1 MTRPRAPRKPRN
13 GRARPPNSSPDDLP
27 TTEGGLPTPTSE
39 IDGNQAIE
47 NVEAAV
53 AVVENDDLGNRYESE
68 GEAESNEM
76 SGEESSDDAGL
87 GDEGTDENVEE
98 NGEENTDEGEPAPGA
113 PTENGETRPVIGQAP
128 RGNGPHPRHQRNRNG
143 QNQNQNQ
150 GGPNQP
156 PLQRG
161 QRREPAAEKSLERR
175 CVRQFPRI
183 ALARGRQYFNDGRVA
198 DPVWSD
204 KNCAVEIKGT
214 GGAYHIGFDFS
225 NATEARKLPATCDCP
240 AYARG
245 VLCKHLWAALLQ
257 IDKASPEGSIPD
269 SGPLK
274 LVHAQPHPPREQN
287 GHQNQNQNQPHGQN
301 QNPRHGRNQQQQ
313 PQGRGHFPKPVAFRA
328 PAAPGSWVERLN
340 QLQGI
345 SNRPGTLISTS
356 SAAFFVIAA
365 AETSTTGKLILD
377 LWTRNRAAGGHFGP
391 LRPNRVSSGDFSH
404 YEQTVDQE
412 VLALLTKSGDPQ
424 VFAPFGRGSGN
435 ISSRFTVDPIFES
448 HLVPV
453 LATAGKLFLS
463 RAPNGTP
470 DSAERPLRLD
480 RTKTW
485 DLELRITES
494 GSEHYKLDG
503 IYRSGTESLPLQS
516 PLAILRNGFM
526 IFGDR
531 IARFTE
537 PGHAPW
543 AIQLRARNE
552 FLVPRAE
559 GETLLTRILLDPASP
574 KTTWPAE
581 MGWTLTK
588 VEPKPIG
595 VFRPLGNDPTL
606 GRMTLTVSFD
616 YDGKV
621 IPLSETEMTIVD
633 VATKRVLQRM
643 PEYEEKM
650 LLQALDIMRDPEGT
664 GSVLYGDLHR
674 AANELARSGWSI
686 HFENQKLHIADSFSM
701 DVTSNTDWFDLKID
715 AGFGDLSVDRTELL
729 AALESKSGL
738 VKLSDGS
745 LGMLPPDWLARYAP
759 VAQLGSQSAEQNA
772 DGTYRFSRSQ
782 GLMLNAVLAEDDKL
796 KADSGFM
803 AFRERVKQFSGVA
816 LVKAPA
822 GFKGE
827 LRDYQKE
834 GLTWLSFLAEFENG
848 GILADDMGL
857 GKTIQILA
865 FLIDRKKKTKL
876 PSLVVAPKSL
886 AFNWMDEAAKFAP
899 GLKVVRYSGH
909 DRVKLLKEMES
920 ADLVVT
926 TYGTIRTDIEKLE
939 EFEFD
944 VAIIDEA
951 QAIKNAGSQSAQ
963 AVKRIRARHR
973 LALTGTPIENSIN
986 DLLSILEFTNPGLLH
1001 RSKDKDVSKDTQ
1013 SVLARMLKPFM
1024 LRRTKEKVLKELPDK
1039 SEQVL
1044 YCEMSASERQFYNA
1058 IRDKYRNSLAEKVA
1072 SEGLGKSKMHV
1083 LEALLRLRQAAC
1095 HGGLIDPKRKFEPS
1109 AKLQQLLNHIQE
1121 VISEGHKVLVF
1132 SQFTSLLSLVKTQL
1146 DDEKIAYEYLDGQT
1160 DDRKAPVERFQTD
1173 PKVPVFL
1180 ISLKAGGTG
1189 LNLTAA
1195 DYVFILDPWWNP
1207 AVEAQA
1213 IGRAHRMGQSQKVF
1227 AYRMIAKGTVEEKIL
1242 ELQQTKKDLAE
1253 SLISEDGDFM
1263 KKLSRE
1269 DLEHLLT

>member
-1 MTRPRAPRKPRN
+1 MNRTSSRRKPRY
-13 GRARPPNSSPDDLP
+13 GRRRPPNPSQTETPTAEDGQESVESSIDSSEEVMAAEPESDANSEQNLDQELDQTSELDSEP
-27 TTEGGLPTPTSE
+27 SSEPTPDS
-39 IDGNQAIE
+39 A
-47 NVEAAV
+47 
-53 AVVENDDLGNRYESE
+53 
-68 GEAESNEM
+68 
-76 SGEESSDDAGL
+76 
-87 GDEGTDENVEE
+87 
-98 NGEENTDEGEPAPGA
+98 EPAA
-113 PTENGETRPVIGQAP
+113 EGQAP
-128 RGNGPHPRHQRNRNG
+128 RGIGPHPRHQRNRNHP
-143 QNQNQNQ
+143 NQNQN
-150 GGPNQP
+150 GP
-156 PLQRG
+156 RGG
-161 QRREPAAEKSLERR
+161 QRREPAGEKSLERR

-198 DPVWSD
+198 DPVWTD

-214 GGAYHIGFDFS
+214 GGAYHIAFDFTQV
-225 NATEARKLPATCDCP
+225 ADRKLPATCDCP

-257 IDKASPEGSIPD
+257 VDKASPEGVVPE

-274 LVHAQPHPPREQN
+274 LVHANPPAPREHN
-287 GHQNQNQNQPHGQN
+287 GGPNPNHGNHPGNLRHQRGQT
-301 QNPRHGRNQQQQ
+301 
-313 PQGRGHFPKPVAFRA
+313 QGRGQFLKPAAFRM
-328 PAAPGSWVERLN
+328 PAAPGSWLERLN

-345 SNRPGTLISTS
+345 NSRPGTMISTS

-365 AETSTTGKLILD
+365 AETATTGKLVLD
-377 LWTRNRAAGGHFGP
+377 LWTRNRAAGGHYGP
-391 LRPNRVSSGDFSH
+391 LRPNRVSSQDFSH
-404 YEQTVDQE
+404 FEDTRDQE
-412 VLALLTKSGDPQ
+412 VLSLLTKSGDPQ
-424 VFAPFGRGSGN
+424 IFAPYGRGSAN

-448 HLVPV
+448 HLVPL
-453 LATAGKLFLS
+453 LAGAGKLFIS

-494 GSEHYKLDG
+494 GPDHYKLDG
-503 IYRSGTESLPLQS
+503 GFRHGPEGMHLQT

-526 IFGDR
+526 VFADR

-588 VEPKPIG
+588 IEPRPVG

-616 YDGKV
+616 YDGKE
-621 IPLSETEMTIVD
+621 IPLSESEMTIVD

-643 PEYEEKM
+643 PEFEEKT
-650 LLQALDIMRDPEGT
+650 LLQALEIMRDPQGT
-664 GSVLYGDLHR
+664 GSVAYSDLHR
-674 AANELARSGWSI
+674 AANELCRSGWTI
-686 HFENQKLHIADSFSM
+686 HFENQKLRIADSFTM
-701 DVTSNTDWFDLKID
+701 DVSSSTDWFDLKID
-715 AGFGDLSVDRTELL
+715 AGFGELSVDRTELL

-759 VAQLGSQSAEQNA
+759 VAQLGSQSAEQGA

-782 GLMLNAVLAEDDKL
+782 GLMLNAVLAEDEKL
-796 KADSGFM
+796 KADSTFLD
-803 AFRERVKQFSGVA
+803 FRARVKQFAGVSLA
-816 LVKAPA
+816 KAPT
-822 GFKGE
+822 GFEGN

-834 GLTWLSFLAEFENG
+834 GLSWLSFLSEFESG

-865 FLIDRKKKTKL
+865 FLLGRAKKSKL

-899 GLKVVRYSGH
+899 SLKVIRYSGS
-909 DRVKLLKEMES
+909 DRVKLLKEMEG
-920 ADLVVT
+920 ADLIVT

-944 VAIIDEA
+944 VAIVDEA
-951 QAIKNAGSQSAQ
+951 QAIKNAQSQSAQ

-1001 RSKDKDVSKDTQ
+1001 RSKEKDVSKDTQ

-1044 YCEMSASERQFYNA
+1044 YCEMSANERSFYNA
-1058 IRDKYRNSLAEKVA
+1058 IRDKYRASLAEKVA
-1072 SEGLGKSKMHV
+1072 TEGLGKSKMHV

-1109 AKLQQLLNHIQE
+1109 AKLQQLSNHIQE
-1121 VISEGHKVLVF
+1121 VIAEGHKVLVF
-1132 SQFTSLLSLVKTQL
+1132 SQFTSLLALVKTHL
-1146 DDEKIAYEYLDGQT
+1146 DDQKVAYEYLDGQT
-1160 DDRKAPVERFQTD
+1160 EDRKTPVERFQTD

-1242 ELQQTKKDLAE
+1242 ELQQTKRDLAE

>member
-1 MTRPRAPRKPRN
+1 MIRPRAPRKPRN
-13 GRARPPNSSPDDLP
+13 GRRRPPNSSQ
-27 TTEGGLPTPTSE
+27 TETQATDGGLDTPASGNSNSGPVNAADHFAE
-39 IDGNQAIE
+39 HFADVDGNVADV
-47 NVEAAV
+47 VEAESSEAGID
-53 AVVENDDLGNRYESE
+53 EGDLQEEAGLSE
-68 GEAESNEM
+68 GEGIEGGDSAE
-76 SGEESSDDAGL
+76 
-87 GDEGTDENVEE
+87 
-98 NGEENTDEGEPAPGA
+98 GA
-113 PTENGETRPVIGQAP
+113 PPESQAP
-128 RGNGPHPRHQRNRNG
+128 RGNGPHPRHQRNR
-143 QNQNQNQ
+143 
-150 GGPNQP
+150 GGGNAQQQQQ
-156 PLQRG
+156 LQRG
-161 QRREPAAEKSLERR
+161 QRREPAGEKSLERR

-198 DPVWSD
+198 DPVWAD
-204 KNCAVEIKGT
+204 KLCSVEIKGT
-214 GGAYHIGFDFS
+214 GGAYHISFDFGQ
-225 NATEARKLPATCDCP
+225 ATEARKLPSVCDCP

-257 IDKASPEGSIPD
+257 IDKASPEGAIPE

-274 LVHAQPHPPREQN
+274 LIHATPSAGREP
-287 GHQNQNQNQPHGQN
+287 NQNQIQNGPNQHGHE
-301 QNPRHGRNQQQQ
+301 RGDRNQRNQRGQQ
-313 PQGRGHFPKPVAFRA
+313 QGRGHFPKPVAFRA
-328 PAAPGSWVERLN
+328 PAAPGSWLERLN
-340 QLQGI
+340 LLQGI

-365 AETSTTGKLILD
+365 AETATTGKLVLD
-377 LWTRNRAAGGHFGP
+377 LWTRNRAGGGHFGP
-391 LRPNRVSSGDFSH
+391 LRPNRVSSADFSH
-404 YEQTVDQE
+404 FEQTSDQE
-412 VLALLTKSGDPQ
+412 VLSLLTKSGDPQ

-448 HLVPV
+448 HLVPL
-453 LATAGKLFLS
+453 LAGAGKIFIS

-480 RTKTW
+480 RSKTW
-485 DLELRITES
+485 DLDLRITES
-494 GSEHYKLDG
+494 GPEHYKLDG
-503 IYRSGTESLPLQS
+503 IFRSGPDSLPLQA

-537 PGHAPW
+537 PSHAPW

-559 GETLLTRILLDPASP
+559 GETLLTRILLDSASP

-621 IPLSETEMTIVD
+621 IPLSETEMIIVD
-633 VATKRVLQRM
+633 VGTKRVLQRM
-643 PEYEEKM
+643 PEFEEKM

-674 AANELARSGWSI
+674 AANELSRSGWSI
-686 HFENQKLHIADSFSM
+686 HFENQKLHIADSFTM

-803 AFRERVKQFSGVA
+803 AFRQRVKDFSGVA
-816 LVKAPA
+816 LQKAPA
-822 GFKGE
+822 GFEGK

-857 GKTIQILA
+857 GKTIQVLA
-865 FLIDRKKKTKL
+865 FLIGRQKKTKL

-899 GLKVVRYSGH
+899 GLKVVRYSGA
-909 DRVKLLKEMES
+909 DRVKLLKDMAE
-920 ADLVVT
+920 ADLIIT
-926 TYGTIRTDIEKLE
+926 TYGTVRTDIEKLE

-951 QAIKNAGSQSAQ
+951 QAIKNAHSQSAQ
-963 AVKRIRARHR
+963 AVKRLRAHHR

-1001 RSKDKDVSKDTQ
+1001 RSKEKDVSKDTQ
-1013 SVLARMLKPFM
+1013 AVLSRMLKPFM

-1044 YCEMSASERQFYNA
+1044 YCEMSANERQFYNA
-1058 IRDKYRNSLAEKVA
+1058 IRDKYRASLAEKVA

-1121 VISEGHKVLVF
+1121 VIAEGHKVLVF
-1132 SQFTSLLSLVKTQL
+1132 SQFTSLLALVKTL
-1146 DDEKIAYEYLDGQT
+1146 LEDEKIAYEYLDGQT
-1160 DDRKAPVERFQTD
+1160 DDRKAPVERFQND

-1269 DLEHLLT
+1269 DLEHLLM

>member
-1 MTRPRAPRKPRN
+1 MEADGEVQVDTERAGDEESFDP
-13 GRARPPNSSPDDLP
+13 
-27 TTEGGLPTPTSE
+27 EGDAEGETFDESGAADV
-39 IDGNQAIE
+39 DGN
-47 NVEAAV
+47 V
-53 AVVENDDLGNRYESE
+53 AE
-68 GEAESNEM
+68 GVPS
-76 SGEESSDDAGL
+76 
-87 GDEGTDENVEE
+87 E
-98 NGEENTDEGEPAPGA
+98 NGAETGEREN
-113 PTENGETRPVIGQAP
+113 GQAP
-128 RGNGPHPRHQRNRNG
+128 RGNGPHPRHQRNRNNPQG
-143 QNQNQNQ
+143 QA
-150 GGPNQP
+150 P
-156 PLQRG
+156 RG

-198 DPVWSD
+198 DPVWAD
-204 KNCAVEIKGT
+204 KLCTVEIKGT
-214 GGAYHIGFDFS
+214 GGAYHISFDF
-225 NATEARKLPATCDCP
+225 AQAAEARKLPATCDCP

-257 IDKASPEGSIPD
+257 IDKTSPEGSVPD

-274 LVHAQPHPPREQN
+274 LVHATPVNRDA
-287 GHQNQNQNQPHGQN
+287 NQNQNGQTHG
-301 QNPRHGRNQQQQ
+301 RHGRS
-313 PQGRGHFPKPVAFRA
+313 QGRGHFPKPVAFRA
-328 PAAPGSWVERLN
+328 PAAPGSWLERLN
-340 QLQGI
+340 QLQGV
-345 SNRPGTLISTS
+345 SSRAGTITTS
-356 SAAFFVIAA
+356 AAAFFVISA
-365 AETSTTGKLILD
+365 AETASSGKLVVD
-377 LWTRNRAAGGHFGP
+377 LWTRNRNGLGHFGP
-391 LRPNRVSSGDFSH
+391 MRPNRVSNQDFSH
-404 YEQTVDQE
+404 FEETRDQE
-412 VLALLTKSGDPQ
+412 VLTLLTKAGDAQ
-424 VFAPFGRGSGN
+424 VFAPYGRGSGN

-448 HLVPV
+448 HLVPL
-453 LATAGKLFLS
+453 LANAGKLFIS

-485 DLELRITES
+485 DLELKILES
-494 GSEHYKLDG
+494 GPDHYKLDG
-503 IYRSGTESLPLQS
+503 VFRHEHEGMNLQN
-516 PLAILRNGFM
+516 PIAILRNGFM
-526 IFGDR
+526 IFPDR

-537 PGHAPW
+537 PAHAPW

-552 FLVPRAE
+552 FLVPRAD
-559 GETLLTRILLDPASP
+559 GEKLLTRILLDPASP

-581 MGWTLTK
+581 MGWSLTK
-588 VEPKPIG
+588 VEPRPIG
-595 VFRPLGNDPTL
+595 VFRPLGNDPSL

-616 YDGKV
+616 YDGKE
-621 IPLSETEMTIVD
+621 IPLSETEMSIVD

-643 PEYEEKM
+643 PEFEEKK
-650 LLQALDIMRDPEGT
+650 LLEALEIMRDPSGT
-664 GSVLYGDLHR
+664 GSVQMSDLHR
-674 AANELARSGWSI
+674 AANELARSGWTI
-686 HFENQKLHIADSFSM
+686 HFENQKLHIADSFTM
-701 DVTSNTDWFDLKID
+701 DVSSDTDWFDLKID
-715 AGFGDLSVDRTELL
+715 AGFGDLSVDRSELL

-796 KADSGFM
+796 KADSGFLE
-803 AFRERVKQFSGVA
+803 FRARVKKFTGVA
-816 LVKAPA
+816 MAKAPA
-822 GFKGE
+822 GFEGT

-865 FLIDRKKKTKL
+865 FLIGRQKKTKL

-886 AFNWMDEAAKFAP
+886 AFNWVDEAKKFAP
-899 GLKVVRYSGH
+899 GLKVIRYSGV
-909 DRVKLLKEMES
+909 DRVKFLKEMEG
-920 ADLVVT
+920 ADLIIT

-951 QAIKNAGSQSAQ
+951 QAIKNAHSQSAQ

-1001 RSKDKDVSKDTQ
+1001 RSKEKDVSKDTTA
-1013 SVLARMLKPFM
+1013 VLARMLKPFM

-1044 YCEMSASERQFYNA
+1044 YCEMSAAERQFYNA
-1058 IRDKYRNSLAEKVA
+1058 IRDKYRASLEAKVA
-1072 SEGLGKSKMHV
+1072 TEGLGKAKMHV

-1109 AKLQQLLNHIQE
+1109 AKLQQLSNHIQE
-1121 VISEGHKVLVF
+1121 VIAEGHKVLVF
-1132 SQFTSLLSLVKTQL
+1132 SQFTSLLALVKTQL
-1146 DDEKIAYEYLDGQT
+1146 EDDKIAYEYLDGQT
-1160 DDRKAPVERFQTD
+1160 EDRKTPVERFQTD

-1213 IGRAHRMGQSQKVF
+1213 IGRAHRMGQTHKVF

-1242 ELQQTKKDLAE
+1242 DLQQTKRDLAE

-1263 KKLSRE
+1263 KKLTRE